1 MLKKTYKDNN
11 GYLRFNDTNKLV
23 HRWVAEK
30 NIGRKLKPNEIVHH
44 IDGNKLN
51 NSSENLQIFSSQD
64 EHQKLHNKQNIENF
78 FLKLFLPRSIYKLFR
93 WFR

>member
-1 MLKKTYKDNN
+1 MLKKTYIDNN

-44 IDGNKLN
+44 KDGNKFN
-51 NSSENLQIFSSQD
+51 NSPENLYVFSSQED
-64 EHQKLHNKQNIENF
+64 HQKLHNKQSIQNF
-78 FLKLFLPRSIYKLFR
+78 FLKLFLPKSIYRLFR
-93 WFR
+93 IFR